1 MGNERIQ
8 DWAEKQLHGRLI
20 QKTHEIASVDEWQ
33 CLKEGAEALVIHAQE
48 QAIRNNA
55 VKAKIN
61 KIQKNGKSGCVER
74 LMKLYVI
81 QPANKVSWLRKNIRH
96 D

>member
-20 QKTHEIASVDEWQ
+20 QKTHEIASVDEWCWLKQQ

-74 LMKLYVI
+74 LMKL
-81 QPANKVSWLRKNIRH
+81 
-96 D
+96 